1 MWGIEMG
8 LFAYTLALRRTP
20 KMDWTNLKP
29 RLEMFL
35 YGKEAAVTDLSQ
47 ELSGYGMV
55 TLSPDTGAVL
65 PNLAERISKMTGD
78 YVVITQIVDSDFCI
92 AELYYNGQQVQ
103 ECYIGRIYLEVWL
116 AHMVRKPNVN
126 LWLPLLKD
134 QNDLP
139 VYRKALRGGLLF
151 VEEQLRTLSE
161 LTDLPIFDNDLL
173 DAAQERNIHPLF
185 F

>member
-35 YGKEAAVTDLSQ
+35 YGKEASVTDLSQ

-92 AELYYNGQQVQ
+92 AELYFDGKKLQ
-103 ECYIGRIYLEVWL
+103 ECYIGRIYLEIWL
-116 AHMVRKPNVN
+116 THRVGKPNMK
-126 LWLPLLKD
+126 LWQPLLRD
-134 QNDLP
+134 SNDLQQF
-139 VYRKALRGGLLF
+139 RKALRGGLLF
-151 VEEQLRTLSE
+151 VEDQLRSISE
-161 LTDLPIFDNDLL
+161 LTGLPILDNDLL
-173 DAAQERNIHPLF
+173 DAAPEREIRPLF